1 MHNMRETWAISLAAL
16 TVSAII
22 VAVFL
27 VSCRQSPLEVFS
39 TLYVGAFGSWFSWQ
53 NTLVRAAP
61 LMLTAF
67 CTLLPARVGYIV
79 IGGEGA
85 FVIGGLMATLTGITL
100 QSLNPYTVLTA
111 MVVVGGLFGG
121 LWILIVGALRTYRQV
136 NETISSLLLNYI
148 AIAILN
154 FLVVG
159 ILKDPATLNNPSTA
173 SIGEANMLTS
183 IGETSIHWGIFYGLS
198 ACIGLFVLC
207 RLSSFGFAMDI
218 VGGNTRAARLVGL
231 PLNRII
237 LLSCFL
243 GGACAGIAGM
253 LEVAAIQGRA
263 NSSLAAGY
271 GYAGILVAF
280 LARQNPL
287 AVIPYAIL
295 LGGIQA
301 SGGLLQRNHNLPDAT
316 TGVIQGIIFMVI
328 LTSEIFYGRYA
339 WLQTRPKQPESKQTE
354 PKKIEPR
361 QA

>member
-1 MHNMRETWAISLAAL
+1 MQNLRETWVISVAAL
-16 TVSAII
+16 IVSAAILAI
-22 VAVFL
+22 FL
-27 VSCRQSPLEVFS
+27 LACNQSPIEVFTS
-39 TLYVGAFGSWFSWQ
+39 LYVGAFGSWFSWQ
-53 NTLVRAAP
+53 NTLVRATP
-61 LMLTAF
+61 LMLTAM
-67 CTLLPARVGYIV
+67 CTLMPARVGYIV

-85 FVIGGLMATLTGITL
+85 FVVGGLMAALTGITL
-100 QSLNPYTVLTA
+100 NGLNPYVVLSA
-111 MVVVGGLFGG
+111 MLLTGALCGG
-121 LWILIVGALRTYRQV
+121 LWILAVGALRTFRQV

-173 SIGEANMLTS
+173 SIGDDNMLTS
-183 IGETSIHWGIFYGLS
+183 IGDSSIHWGIFYGLF

-207 RLSSFGFAMDI
+207 RLSSFGFAMDV

-301 SGGLLQRNHNLPDAT
+301 AGGLLQRNHDLPDAT

-328 LTSEIFYGRYA
+328 LTSEIFYGRFA
-339 WLQTRPKQPESKQTE
+339 WLQGK
-354 PKKIEPR
+354 PR
-361 QA
+361 AA